1 MRKVFSLSHSKI
13 FLLLFAFQ
21 LSVAFFFFFL
31 VTQNCSVAAVLCLTV
46 NNCTLWYNKCASFF
60 PK

>member
-1 MRKVFSLSHSKI
+1 MSKVFSLSHSKM

-21 LSVAFFFFFL
+21 LSVVVFVFFFE
-31 VTQNCSVAAVLCLTV
+31 NCSVAAVLCLTV

>member
-1 MRKVFSLSHSKI
+1 MSKVFSLSHSKI

-21 LSVAFFFFFL
+21 LSVVVFFF